1 VNVRR
6 CLFPTTPSSS
16 QRHLCA
22 RSLSRP
28 GRGAGVYPEP
38 LGALSSSDLFLS
50 SLNFRPSTFNCSS
63 STPFLATLTNHSQP
77 IENAI
82 TLSPVF
88 ASLTDT
94 VKHKSF
100 ACRSY
105 KKHRGVGYTAQSKFF
120 SPPHASLNHSSFA
133 TIPFRITSFAH
144 PHPLT
149 PIESYSCKKHRG
161 GGLLQKINSQFRQQ
175 RPGSW
180 PNAIP
185 SRRVCHTS
193 AAA

>member
-1 VNVRR
+1 MLPCLVNVRR
-6 CLFPTTPSSS
+6 CPFPTTPSSS

-28 GRGAGVYPEP
+28 GRGAGVYPEL

-50 SLNFRPSTFNCSS
+50 SLNFRLSTFNCSS

-105 KKHRGVGYTAQSKFF
+105 KKHRGWGTLLDPNS
-120 SPPHASLNHSSFA
+120 SL
-133 TIPFRITSFAH
+133 
-144 PHPLT
+144 PLT
-149 PIESYSCKKHRG
+149 LPLTTRHSLLSPLESHLS
-161 GGLLQKINSQFRQQ
+161 
-175 RPGSW
+175 
-180 PNAIP
+180 
-185 SRRVCHTS
+185 HTPTR
-193 AAA
+193 